1 MEIKEELESQI
12 KLMHALERLEQNE
25 DFKRIILQKYLHEF
39 CIEEVKLSTYLN
51 QDQNYHLARAEA
63 TGYFQQY
70 LDSIKAQGIQA
81 EKDLEYFLN
90 EGI

>member
-1 MEIKEELESQI
+1 MNVKEELESQI
-12 KLMHALERLEQNE
+12 ELMHALERLEQNE
-25 DFKRIILQKYLHEF
+25 DFKKVILIKYLHDF
-39 CIEEVKLSTYLN
+39 CIDEVKLSTYLN
-51 QDQNYHLARAEA
+51 QDQHYHLARAGA

>member
-1 MEIKEELESQI
+1 MNVKEELESKI
-12 KLMHALERLEQNE
+12 ELMQALERLEQNE
-25 DFKRIILQKYLHEF
+25 DFKKIILKSYLQDF
-39 CIEEVKLSTYLN
+39 CINEVRLSTYLN
-51 QDQNYHLARAEA
+51 QDHHYHIARAEA

-70 LDSIKAQGIQA
+70 LDFIKTQGIQA